1 MNIGSVVAIIFGLGF
16 VVAGWA
22 LYVMARRASPDRRYF
37 RMSAYAEMV
46 VLMFTG
52 IVFIAAGILAA

>member
-1 MNIGSVVAIIFGLGF
+1 MNFGSVVAIIFGLGF
-16 VVAGWA
+16 VVGAWA

-46 VLMFTG
+46 VLIF
-52 IVFIAAGILAA
+52 AGIIFIVAGIRAS